1 MANFLFTE
9 DKFIVKEEIKN
20 HNDDRVED
28 EGSSGKDE
36 FVGER

>member
-1 MANFLFTE
+1 MTFFFAE
-9 DKFIVKEEIKN
+9 DEFIVKEEIED
-20 HNDDRVED
+20 HNDDGVED